1 MQTNRKKLAIA
12 ASVLGAFIA
21 TSLLVMSSKPEAKRH
36 TERAKP
42 VLKVESQT
50 LHPQDFQFTINSFGT
65 VQPHT
70 QSILVSQVSGQ
81 ILKVANSF
89 RDGGFFKKGDVLIEI
104 DPRDYQTAAKIIR
117 AELLQSQLSFEEEKA
132 RAQQALIDWQ
142 RLGDGGEAP
151 ALVLRKPQLA
161 ASEAGV
167 LSAQANF
174 EKAELD
180 LQRTKIRAPFDGRL
194 KKTQVDLGQYVS
206 ANTQLADIF
215 ATDRLEVRLPLKNS
229 ELALINLPEDYQHAH
244 GQNDKHQAQAL
255 PNVTL
260 ISSLG
265 TPTRWQGK
273 IVRTEATIDASS
285 NQLYVVA
292 QINQPFARTL
302 DANGQV
308 KTPLKIGQYVSAEI
322 QGKSVKNALIVPTSS
337 VYQGSYVYL
346 IEDGHLARREVEIGY
361 QNAEQV
367 FISKG
372 LGNQVELITSPLG
385 QVTSGTLVNNGSKAL
400 VDNRSGSELVAS
412 SEGQDHPQRAEQ
424 KQKKSELA
432 NTPTPAKTGDVQ

>member
-1 MQTNRKKLAIA
+1 MQTNRKKMAIA
-12 ASVLGAFIA
+12 AGILGAFIA
-21 TSLLVMSSKPEAKRH
+21 TSLLIMSGKPEAKRH
-36 TERAKP
+36 TERPKP
-42 VLKVESQT
+42 VLQVESQS
-50 LHPQDFQFTINSFGT
+50 LSPEDFQFTINSFGT

-89 RDGGFFKKGDVLIEI
+89 RDGGFFSKDDVLIEI
-104 DPRDYQTAAKIIR
+104 DPRDYLASAKIAR
-117 AELLQSQLSFEEEKA
+117 AELLQSQLSLEEEKA

-142 RLGDGGEAP
+142 RLGDGAEAP

-167 LSAQANF
+167 LSAQANL
-174 EKAELD
+174 EKAELN
-180 LQRTKIRAPFDGRL
+180 LQRTQIRAPFDGRL

-229 ELALINLPEDYQHAH
+229 ELALINLPENYQPAQ
-244 GQNDKHQAQAL
+244 GQRNKNQSQAL

-260 ISSLG
+260 ISTLG

-273 IVRTEATIDASS
+273 IVRTEAAIDTNS

-302 DANGQV
+302 DALGQA

-322 QGKSVKNALIVPTSS
+322 QGKTVQNALIVPTSS

-346 IEDGHLARREVEIGY
+346 IEDGRLTRREIEIGY
-361 QNAEQV
+361 QNTEQA

-372 LGNQVELITSPLG
+372 LGNRAELITSPLG
-385 QVTSGTLVNNGSKAL
+385 QVTSGTLV
-400 VDNRSGSELVAS
+400 DNRSGSERFAKTEAQNSPVDRPA
-412 SEGQDHPQRAEQ
+412 AEQ
-424 KQKKSELA
+424 VSRTEAHAKIQRSEVLGEKQ
-432 NTPTPAKTGDVQ
+432 

>member
-1 MQTNRKKLAIA
+1 MQTNRKKMAIA
-12 ASVLGAFIA
+12 AGILGAFIA
-21 TSLLVMSSKPEAKRH
+21 TSLLIMSGKPEAKRH
-36 TERAKP
+36 TERPKP
-42 VLKVESQT
+42 VLQVESQS
-50 LHPQDFQFTINSFGT
+50 LSPEDFQFIINSFGT

-89 RDGGFFKKGDVLIEI
+89 RDGGFFSKDDVLIEI
-104 DPRDYQTAAKIIR
+104 DPRDYLASAKIAR
-117 AELLQSQLSFEEEKA
+117 AELLQSQLSLEEEKA

-142 RLGDGGEAP
+142 RLGDGAEAP

-167 LSAQANF
+167 LSAQANL
-174 EKAELD
+174 EKAELN
-180 LQRTKIRAPFDGRL
+180 LQRTQIRAPFDGRL

-229 ELALINLPEDYQHAH
+229 ELALINLPENYQPAQ
-244 GQNDKHQAQAL
+244 GQRNKNQSQAL

-260 ISSLG
+260 ISTLG

-273 IVRTEATIDASS
+273 IVRTEAAIDTNS

-302 DANGQV
+302 DALGQA

-322 QGKSVKNALIVPTSS
+322 QGKTVQNALIVPTSS

-346 IEDGHLARREVEIGY
+346 IEDGRLTRREIEIGY
-361 QNAEQV
+361 QNTEQA

-372 LGNQVELITSPLG
+372 LGNRAELITSPLG
-385 QVTSGTLVNNGSKAL
+385 QVTSGTLVNN
-400 VDNRSGSELVAS
+400 RSASERIAS

-432 NTPTPAKTGDVQ
+432 NTSTKVGEAQ